1 MLVFIGSL
9 GSFQNVIG
17 HGMLKNFIIVFNFN
31 LIYKIL
37 NEFISGAMYYPSPW
51 HATSDCTPDMS
62 PDDCKFELKI
72 PNNCTGRC
80 SRSTG
85 YLKAWF
91 TNHTVIPGHPILPED
106 MYDPWEK
113 LSDRLHPWS
122 DPGTA
127 PIVGNGCGINGG
139 NPNGCDGEGNND
151 GLNH

>member
-1 MLVFIGSL
+1 MF
-9 GSFQNVIG
+9 
-17 HGMLKNFIIVFNFN
+17 H
-31 LIYKIL
+31 
-37 NEFISGAMYYPSPW
+37 EFISGAMYYPSPW

-80 SRSTG
+80 SKSTG

-91 TNHTVIPGHPILPED
+91 TNHTVVPGHPILPED

-122 DPGTA
+122 APGTA
-127 PIVGNGCGINGG
+127 PIVGNGCGVNGG
-139 NPNGCDGEGNND
+139 NPNGCDGEGKND
-151 GLNH
+151 GINHLHHWR